1 MDLQAEHTAA
11 HLIANAVMVSGAF
24 GSEELLPLHHLKGE
38 VRLALKTSS
47 DTGLGRRGLEP

>member
-24 GSEELLPLHHLKGE
+24 GAEELLPLHHLKGE
-38 VRLALKTSS
+38 VRLALKA
-47 DTGLGRRGLEP
+47 